1 MKRAL
6 ALLPLALMAGCGD
19 QAEDN
24 VPGEANGAR
33 PVEQAART
41 GPAVT
46 GKVTPNEDRI
56 ATLGLLNKRN
66 NLTKDIILK
75 VGESRR
81 EGNVVVRLASCERT
95 APWERPEET
104 GAFVQVFVNERP
116 APRADLKW
124 QQVFSGWLFKNSP
137 ALNVVEHPIY
147 DVWVKDCAMNFP
159 GESARPAA
167 AASASSAAKPS
178 GSESTAP
185 AAAPSPSPAASP
197 TE

>member
-6 ALLPLALMAGCGD
+6 ALLPLAVLAGCGEQNAD
-19 QAEDN
+19 ET
-24 VPGEANGAR
+24 PGGKPKAGGT
-33 PVEQAART
+33 VEQVVRPGAAVA
-41 GPAVT
+41 GV
-46 GKVTPNEDRI
+46 VTPNEDRV

-66 NLTKDIILK
+66 NLTRDIVLK

-95 APWERPEET
+95 PPWERPEET
-104 GAFVQVFVNERP
+104 GAFLQVFVNERP
-116 APRADLKW
+116 APRQDPQW
-124 QQVFSGWLFKNSP
+124 RQIFSGWLFRNSP

-159 GESARPAA
+159 GESSKPAT
-167 AASASSAAKPS
+167 SASSASAAKPS
-178 GSESTAP
+178 GSASSAP
-185 AAAPSPSPAASP
+185 APAASP